1 MNILLTGG
9 AGYIGSHTAV
19 ALVAAGYKPVLLDDF
34 SNSQPEVLVRLAKI
48 LGQELPFVQADVAN
62 ADLVEQVIRKH
73 KIESV
78 VHFAAYK
85 AVGESMEQPLKYYQ
99 NNVGG
104 LLGLIKAMNN
114 AGCKSIVFSSSC
126 TVYGEPE
133 KVPVTEDMPTGYAS
147 PYGHT
152 KLMGEQML
160 QSLAALHSNWR
171 VAILRYFNPVGAHES
186 GLIGEEPVGIPNNLM
201 PYVAQVAA
209 GQREKVRIFGRDYP
223 TPDGTGIRDY
233 IHVMDLA
240 EGHVA
245 SLRVL
250 MQTGSHLVN
259 LGTGRGSSVLEV
271 INAYSRACG
280 KSIPYEQVDRRAGDV
295 TAAYADPTL
304 AQKVLGWRA
313 QRTLDD
319 MCASSWNWQRRQQA
333 EKGVQA

>member
-19 ALVAAGYKPVLLDDF
+19 ALAQAGYRPVLLDDF
-34 SNSQPEVLVRLAKI
+34 SNSQPEVLKRLAEI

-62 ADLVEQVIRKH
+62 SDLVEQVIRQH
-73 KIESV
+73 KIKSV
-78 VHFAAYK
+78 VHFAAFK
-85 AVGESMEQPLKYYQ
+85 AVGESMEHPLKYYK

-114 AGCKSIVFSSSC
+114 TGCKSIVFSSSC
-126 TVYGEPE
+126 TVYGEPQ

-152 KLMGEQML
+152 KLIGEQML
-160 QSLAALHSNWR
+160 QSLAALDSGWR
-171 VAILRYFNPVGAHES
+171 IAILRYFNPVGAHET
-186 GLIGEEPVGIPNNLM
+186 GLIGEDPVGIPNNLM
-201 PYVAQVAA
+201 PYVAQVAS
-209 GQREKVRIFGRDYP
+209 GQREKVRVFGRDYP

-250 MQTGSHLVN
+250 MQTGGHLVN
-259 LGTGRGSSVLEV
+259 LGTGKGSSVLEV
-271 INAYSRACG
+271 IEAYSRACG
-280 KSIPYEQVDRRAGDV
+280 KPIPFEQVDRRAGDV

-304 AQKVLGWRA
+304 ARQLLGWQA
-313 QRTLDD
+313 TRTLDD
-319 MCASSWNWQRRQQA
+319 MCTSSWNWQRKNPLGYR
-333 EKGVQA
+333 

>member
-1 MNILLTGG
+1 MKVLLTGG
-9 AGYIGSHTAV
+9 TGYIGSHTAV
-19 ALVAAGYKPVLLDDF
+19 ALAAAGYSPVLLDNF
-34 SNSQPEVLVRLAKI
+34 SNSHPEVLNRLAAIVGKP
-48 LGQELPFVQADVAN
+48 LPFVQADVA
-62 ADLVEQVIRKH
+62 DSQTLEQVIRDH
-73 KIESV
+73 AIQAV
-78 VHFAAYK
+78 VHFAAFK
-85 AVGESMEQPLKYYQ
+85 AVGESVEQPLKYYQ
-99 NNVGG
+99 NNIGG
-104 LLGLIKAMNN
+104 LLGLVTAMNN

-160 QSLAALHSNWR
+160 QSLASLDSSWR
-171 VAILRYFNPVGAHES
+171 VAVLRYFNPVGAHAS
-186 GLIGEEPVGIPNNLM
+186 GLIGEDPVGIPNNLM

-209 GQREKVRIFGRDYP
+209 GQRDKVRVFGRDYP
-223 TPDGTGIRDY
+223 TPDGSGIRDY

-250 MQTGSHLVN
+250 TQVGSHLVN
-259 LGTGRGSSVLEV
+259 LGTGKGSSVLEV

-280 KSIPYEQVDRRAGDV
+280 KPIAYEQVDRRAGDV
-295 TAAYADPTL
+295 TAAYADPSL
-304 AQKVLGWRA
+304 AKKVLGWQA

-319 MCASSWNWQRRQQA
+319 MCASSWNWQRKNPQGYR
-333 EKGVQA
+333 

>member
-19 ALVAAGYKPVLLDDF
+19 ALAQAGYRPVLLDDF
-34 SNSQPEVLVRLAKI
+34 SNSQPEVLKRLAEI

-78 VHFAAYK
+78 VHFAAFK
-85 AVGESMEQPLKYYQ
+85 AVGESIEQPLKYYQ

-133 KVPVTEDMPTGYAS
+133 EVPVTEDMPTGYAS

-152 KLMGEQML
+152 KLIGEQIL
-160 QSLAALHSNWR
+160 QSLAALDSNWR

-186 GLIGEEPVGIPNNLM
+186 GLIGEDPVGIPNNLM

-209 GQREKVRIFGRDYP
+209 GQREKVRVFGRDYP

-250 MQTGSHLVN
+250 MQTGGHLVN
-259 LGTGRGSSVLEV
+259 LGTGKGSSVLEV
-271 INAYSRACG
+271 IEAYSRACG
-280 KSIPYEQVDRRAGDV
+280 KPIPFEQVDRRAGDV

-304 AQKVLGWRA
+304 AWQLLGWQA
-313 QRTLDD
+313 TRTLDD
-319 MCASSWNWQRRQQA
+319 MCTSSWNWQRKNPLGYR
-333 EKGVQA
+333 

>member
-19 ALVAAGYKPVLLDDF
+19 ALAQAGYRPVLLDDF
-34 SNSQPEVLVRLAKI
+34 SNSQPEVLKRLAEI

-78 VHFAAYK
+78 VHFAAFK
-85 AVGESMEQPLKYYQ
+85 AVGESIEQPLKYYQ

-133 KVPVTEDMPTGYAS
+133 EVPVTEDMPTGYAS

-152 KLMGEQML
+152 KLIGEQIL
-160 QSLAALHSNWR
+160 QSLAALDSNWR

-186 GLIGEEPVGIPNNLM
+186 GLIGEDPVGIPNNLM

-209 GQREKVRIFGRDYP
+209 GQREKVRVFGRDYP

-259 LGTGRGSSVLEV
+259 LGTGKGSSVLEV

-280 KSIPYEQVDRRAGDV
+280 KPIPYAQVDRRAGDV

-313 QRTLDD
+313 TRTLDD
-319 MCASSWNWQRRQQA
+319 MCVSSWYWQRKNPLGYR
-333 EKGVQA
+333 